1 MSGLGE
7 IVAFSGSKGQD
18 CGQADNAERMKA
30 LEATYTMQGEREVHQ
45 SLFDRK
51 LEIMSKII
59 MTVDDSASVRQMV
72 SFTLKQA
79 GYQVVEASDG
89 RDALSKLD
97 GSGVHMVL
105 TDLNMP
111 NMDGIELIRQTRAK
125 PSCKFIPIVMLTTE
139 SQADRKQEGKAAG
152 ATGWI
157 VKPFKPEQ
165 LLAVV
170 KKVLG

>member
-1 MSGLGE
+1 MG
-7 IVAFSGSKGQD
+7 K
-18 CGQADNAERMKA
+18 
-30 LEATYTMQGEREVHQ
+30 T
-45 SLFDRK
+45 
-51 LEIMSKII
+51 II
-59 MTVDDSASVRQMV
+59 TVDDSASVRQMV
-72 SFTLKQA
+72 SFTLKGA
-79 GYQVVEASDG
+79 GYEVVEACDG
-89 RDALSKLD
+89 RDAVSKL
-97 GSGVHMVL
+97 SGPPVHMVI

-111 NMDGIELIRQTRAK
+111 NLDGIGLIRAIRAN

-139 SQADRKQEGKAAG
+139 SQGSKKEEGKAAG